1 MSFFAYLPRVET
13 RATSVLKEIKAAVDK
28 RFPSD
33 PDPPIRK
40 RDRLF
45 ALICMKA
52 KGVRRMY
59 KDPDELEE
67 LREKFQNVVDKFKV
81 SRSLALYMPTLMI
94 HPCMFRSPLCSVP
107 S

>member
-1 MSFFAYLPRVET
+1 MSHLAYVPRVET
-13 RATSVLKEIKAAVDK
+13 RATSVLEDIKAAVDN

-45 ALICMKA
+45 ALICRRA
-52 KGVRRMY
+52 KDVRRMY
-59 KDPDELEE
+59 KDPDEVEE
-67 LREKFQNVVDKFKV
+67 LRQKFQDVVDKFKV
-81 SRSLALYMPTLMI
+81 CRSLALYMPALKI
-94 HPCMFRSPLCSVP
+94 YPCMPRSPLCSVP